1 MKNVADFR
9 VGFSLKWKRSRD
21 AEAAEKAA
29 LDRGEFDRQSKD
41 QVRRHCVSQASF
53 LHKYVLVHVQVLYDI
68 FDLPQRIKELEERVR
83 TMADVIAGLER
94 RLKELSKGDA
104 SLPATLA
111 RIRAANE
118 GVWTENTEF

>member
-1 MKNVADFR
+1 MLKPRRRRRSTEASSTDSPRTRLNTHLVLKKNV
-9 VGFSLKWKRSRD
+9 
-21 AEAAEKAA
+21 
-29 LDRGEFDRQSKD
+29 
-41 QVRRHCVSQASF
+41 F
-53 LHKYVLVHVQVLYDI
+53 LHAHAHVLNDF
-68 FDLPQRIKELEERVR
+68 FDFVQRIKELEERVR

-118 GVWTENTEF
+118 GGNGEL